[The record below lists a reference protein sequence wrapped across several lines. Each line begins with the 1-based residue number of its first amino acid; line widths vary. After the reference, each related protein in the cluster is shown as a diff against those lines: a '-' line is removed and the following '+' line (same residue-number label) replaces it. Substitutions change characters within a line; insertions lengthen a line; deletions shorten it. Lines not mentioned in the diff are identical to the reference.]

1 MVPAISDLLA
11 DLEDERLSVVF
22 CATSEVP
29 GASQGTMALKR
40 INKELQVPTLR
51 QLLEIRTSNLQNKTR
66 AKEALGPEARRW
78 TRRRA
83 SNRCRRL
90 GATYTRDWHAVLAAA
105 CLDWR
110 GPPGI
115 GPEALLKKWPPVP
128 PARRR
133 RGPGRLPTHAPN

>member
-1 MVPAISDLLA
+1 
-11 DLEDERLSVVF
+11 
-22 CATSEVP
+22 
-29 GASQGTMALKR
+29 MALKR

-105 CLDWR
+105 CLHWHK
-110 GPPGI
+110 PPKDHSRRHFCET
-115 GPEALLKKWPPVP
+115 PSVP
-128 PARRR
+128 P
-133 RGPGRLPTHAPN
+133 HAVAAALDDR